1 MDKRT
6 YDGKMHDMRTQ
17 VFTET
22 AESEAVWE
30 QLLALAEGGD
40 IRAIKLYYE
49 MLDKKQRGGTA
60 HGTACGTAGDDS
72 TIEQIAA
79 IRRAVF
85 GDEAVD
91 AAAREAAGAV
101 WGTGGR
107 SPFSVSDRNPAADPD
122 AEDL

>member
-1 MDKRT
+1 
-6 YDGKMHDMRTQ
+6 MHDMRTQ
-17 VFTET
+17 VFAET

-60 HGTACGTAGDDS
+60 HGTAHGTAYGTAGDDS

-91 AAAREAAGAV
+91 AAAGVAAGAV
-101 WGTGGR
+101 YGTGGR

>member
-1 MDKRT
+1 
-6 YDGKMHDMRTQ
+6 MRTQ
-17 VFTET
+17 VFAEA

-49 MLDKKQRGGTA
+49 MLDKKQRGSTAHGTA
-60 HGTACGTAGDDS
+60 HGTAHCTAGDDS

-91 AAAREAAGAV
+91 AAAREAAGGV

>member
-17 VFTET
+17 VFAEA

-60 HGTACGTAGDDS
+60 HGTAGDDS

-91 AAAREAAGAV
+91 AAAREAAGGV

-107 SPFSVSDRNPAADPD
+107 SPFSVSDRSPATDPD